1 MAKLSRTRSAGLL
14 PQWLGRPLSW
24 IARLLYNV
32 STSGLENLP
41 ERGGVLLVAN
51 HMSYVDGV
59 VLQLACPRP
68 IRFVGDD
75 DYRRSHWFA
84 RRIFRLTGTIPLG
97 PRSTLSGTRRIL
109 AALQAGAW
117 GVHIPHAL
125 TWSYERAD
133 PPTDAPRF
141 RVIQRLAELP
151 DVVNAVFNHNR

>member
-14 PQWLGRPLSW
+14 PRWLGRPLSW

-41 ERGGVLLVAN
+41 ECGGVLLVAN

-68 IRFVGDD
+68 VRFVGDD

-109 AALQAGAW
+109 AALQAGEVVCMFPEGGISRTGQLMDLRPGYDWLAHRAGVPVLPVGHDGLW
-117 GVHIPHAL
+117 G
-125 TWSYERAD
+125 S
-133 PPTDAPRF
+133 
-141 RVIQRLAELP
+141 
-151 DVVNAVFNHNR
+151 